1 MKQWLV
7 SVEIVAHDCLLA
19 VCAALSEEQALN
31 RVSDALD
38 ISVDDLVAIPCRS
51 AQDAQKIASEKRVP
65 YLSSKTEAT

>member
-51 AQDAQKIASEKRVP
+51 EQNAQKTASEGRVP
-65 YLSSKTEAT
+65 YLIANAKAR

>member
-51 AQDAQKIASEKRVP
+51 EQNAQKIASEGRVP
-65 YLSSKTEAT
+65 YLIANAKAR